1 MEQVSGAIL
10 NNVLHSGLKGRFSPA
25 LISQLSSSAF
35 SLSELDLSDEDRNVI
50 MAVYMRGLN
59 TIFVSYAGLTAVMF
73 LLSLCLHDYG
83 LTGRRD
89 TKRQVLSHSEDRNRD
104 LEPGAGSNQ

>member
-59 TIFVSYAGLTAVMF
+59 TIFVSYAGLTAVMSF
-73 LLSLCLHDYG
+73 SEKSLKDIMLF
-83 LTGRRD
+83 
-89 TKRQVLSHSEDRNRD
+89 KR
-104 LEPGAGSNQ
+104 